1 MKIAVG
7 ADHVGFPLKQ
17 SVIEYLAGR
26 GLEVVDIGPYSPE
39 KPVDYPDYALQVG
52 QLVSS
57 GACERGILI
66 CGTGLGMS
74 IAANKYPGVRAALC
88 EDAFSAHLS
97 RAHNDANVLCMGANV
112 VTPARAEWI
121 VKEWLEASFENGRH
135 VPRLLK
141 LDRAFGER
149 PASPERSSLHDS
161 LSWERF
167 SVALSLRQTVF
178 GPVLFAGR
186 LLEGLNLAAQL
197 GFHKVEVSLR
207 DPEDFVSQEVESQ
220 IGRLGLSISA
230 IATGQSCLHDNLCLC
245 SPYAEL
251 CDATVERLKAH
262 IELGE
267 RLGSAVI
274 IGGVR
279 GRLTG
284 SESEMA
290 QQRQR
295 AIAAMRECTQYAAEL
310 GVPLLLE
317 PINRY
322 ETNFVCSVED
332 GLAVLEEVG
341 APGFKL
347 LLDTFH
353 MNIEEADIP
362 ASVRKAG
369 DRLGYVHF
377 ADSNRQAPGY
387 GHVDFAAV
395 LDTLD
400 SIGYTGMISA
410 EVLPIPDDQNALRR
424 VATYYHSLTH
434 TQMAGTLQGLH

>member
-1 MKIAVG
+1 MKIAIG
-7 ADHVGFPLKQ
+7 SDHVGFPLKQ

-26 GLEVVDIGPYSPE
+26 GVEVVDIGPHNSE
-39 KPVDYPDYALQVG
+39 KPVDYPDYAFQVG
-52 QLVSS
+52 HLVSS
-57 GACERGILI
+57 ETCERGVLI

-74 IAANKYPGVRAALC
+74 MAANKYPGVRAALC
-88 EDAFSAHLS
+88 DDAFSARLS

-121 VKEWLEASFENGRH
+121 VKEWLEAPFENGRH
-135 VPRLLK
+135 IPRILK
-141 LDRAFGER
+141 LDKLFGE
-149 PASPERSSLHDS
+149 PPSSLERLSLHDH

-167 SVALSLRQTVF
+167 AVALSLSKTVF
-178 GPVLFAGR
+178 GPVLFGGR
-186 LLEGLNLAAQL
+186 LLEGLNLAARL
-197 GFHKVEVSLR
+197 GFRKVEISLR
-207 DPEDFVSQEVESQ
+207 DPEEFVNQEIESL
-220 IGRLGLSISA
+220 IGASGLSVSA
-230 IATGQSCLHDNLCLC
+230 IATGQSCLHDDLCLC

-251 CDATVERLKAH
+251 CNATVDRLKAH

-295 AIAAMRECTQYAAEL
+295 AIAAMRECAQYAEEL
-310 GVPLLLE
+310 GVRLLLE

-322 ETNFVCSVED
+322 ETNFICSVDD
-332 GLAVLEEVG
+332 GLTVLEEVG

-353 MNIEEADIP
+353 MNIEEADIA

-369 DRLGYVHF
+369 DQLGYIHL
-377 ADSNRQAPGY
+377 ADSNRQAPGC
-387 GHVDFAAV
+387 GHVDFASV

-410 EVLPIPDDQNALRR
+410 EVLPIPDDHDALRR
-424 VATYYHSLTH
+424 VAAYYHSLTC
-434 TQMAGTLQGLH
+434 TQMA